1 MNISHKIRVLTRLA
15 ILVAIIFLL
24 SNTPLGYVSIGPI
37 AATTVQIPVII
48 GAILLGPLSGA
59 ILGFFFGLS
68 ALIKVLTV
76 PGADA
81 FATMVMQYSPFAYLF
96 VCMVPRILMGWL
108 SGLLAAAFKKLPRN
122 QNGAKSKL
130 LSNAIVH
137 FSTTGFV
144 GSMLNTVF
152 YLGSLWLLA
161 SEVIATAYGTDLSA
175 VGGIVMTT
183 AVTAGIPEGIIS
195 AVVVSTV
202 CKAME
207 VIFRRQPT
215 PKH

>member
-1 MNISHKIRVLTRLA
+1 MNSSKKIRQLTRLA
-15 ILVAIIFLL
+15 ILVATIFLL
-24 SNTPLGYVSIGPI
+24 ANTPLGYISIGPI
-37 AATTVQIPVII
+37 AATTVQIPVVI
-48 GAILLGPLSGA
+48 GAALMGPFSGA

-76 PGADA
+76 PGADP

-96 VCMVPRILMGWL
+96 VCMVPRILMGFL
-108 SGLLAAAFKKLPRN
+108 SGVLADVFKKITDKRN
-122 QNGAKSKL
+122 NGEKNRL
-130 LSNAIVH
+130 GNDILRYGV
-137 FSTTGFV
+137 TGFA
-144 GSMLNTVF
+144 GSMFNTVF

-161 SEVIATAYGTDLSA
+161 SEVIATAYGVDVSA

-183 AVTAGIPEGIIS
+183 AVTAGIPEAIVS
-195 AVVVSTV
+195 ALVVTTV
-202 CKAME
+202 CKALE

>member
-1 MNISHKIRVLTRLA
+1 MNSSKKIRLLTRLA
-15 ILVAIIFLL
+15 ILVATIFLL
-24 SNTPLGYVSIGPI
+24 ANTPLGYLSIGPI

-48 GAILLGPLSGA
+48 GAVLLGPVSGA

-76 PGADA
+76 PGADV

-108 SGLLAAAFKKLPRN
+108 AGLLAAAFKKLPGK
-122 QNGAKSKL
+122 QNNAKKNF
-130 LSNAIVH
+130 LSNAIVQ
-137 FSTTGFV
+137 FSVTGFV

-152 YLGSLWLLA
+152 YLGSLWMLA
-161 SEVIATAYGTDLSA
+161 SEVIATAYGTDVSA

-183 AVTAGIPEGIIS
+183 AVTAGIPEAIIS
-195 AVVVSTV
+195 AIIVSTV

-207 VIFRRQPT
+207 VIFRRQPA

>member
-1 MNISHKIRVLTRLA
+1 MNSSRKVRQLTRLA
-15 ILVAIIFLL
+15 ILTAIIFLL
-24 SNTPLGYVSIGPI
+24 ANTPLGYVSIGPI

-48 GAILLGPLSGA
+48 GAVLLGPASGA

-96 VCMVPRILMGWL
+96 VCMIPRILMGWL
-108 SGLLAAAFKKLPRN
+108 SGLISAAFKKLSTGHEASER
-122 QNGAKSKL
+122 KL
-130 LSNAIVH
+130 LSNNLFQHSA
-137 FSTTGFV
+137 TGFA
-144 GSMLNTVF
+144 GSMMNTVF
-152 YLGSLWLLA
+152 YLGSLWMLA
-161 SEVIATAYGTDLSA
+161 SEVIATAYGTDVSA

-183 AVTAGIPEGIIS
+183 AVTAGIPEAIIS
-195 AVVVSTV
+195 ALVVSTV
-202 CKAME
+202 CKAMT
-207 VIFRRQPT
+207 VIFRRQPV

>member
-1 MNISHKIRVLTRLA
+1 MNSSKKIRQLTRLA
-15 ILVAIIFLL
+15 ILVATIFLL
-24 SNTPLGYVSIGPI
+24 ANTPLGYLSIGPI

-48 GAILLGPLSGA
+48 GASLLGPWSGA

-76 PGADA
+76 PGADP

-96 VCMVPRILMGWL
+96 VCMVPRILMGFL
-108 SGLLAAAFKKLPRN
+108 SGLLADILKKITDKQKNHLRN
-122 QNGAKSKL
+122 GIL
-130 LSNAIVH
+130 RYGI
-137 FSTTGFV
+137 TGFA
-144 GSMLNTVF
+144 GSMFNTVF

-161 SEVIATAYGTDLSA
+161 SEVIATAYGTDISA

-183 AVTAGIPEGIIS
+183 AVTAGIPEAIIS
-195 AVVVSTV
+195 ALVVTTV
-202 CKAME
+202 CKALE

-215 PKH
+215 PTH

>member
-1 MNISHKIRVLTRLA
+1 MNSSLKVRRLTRLA
-15 ILVAIIFLL
+15 ILTAIIFLL
-24 SNTPLGYVSIGPI
+24 ANTPLGYLSIGPI

-48 GAILLGPLSGA
+48 GAVLLGPASGA

-96 VCMVPRILMGWL
+96 VCMVPRVLMGWL
-108 SGLLAAAFKKLPRN
+108 SGLLAAALKKISSRIL
-122 QNGAKSKL
+122 QYGIS
-130 LSNAIVH
+130 
-137 FSTTGFV
+137 GFV

-161 SEVIATAYGTDLSA
+161 SELIAVSYGVDVSA

-183 AVTAGIPEGIIS
+183 AATAGIPEAIIS
-195 AVVVSTV
+195 ALIVGTV

-215 PKH
+215 PRH

>member
-1 MNISHKIRVLTRLA
+1 MNSSLKVRQLTRLA
-15 ILVAIIFLL
+15 ILTAIIFLL
-24 SNTPLGYVSIGPI
+24 ANTPLGYISIGPI
-37 AATTVQIPVII
+37 AGTTVQIPVVI
-48 GAILLGPLSGA
+48 GAVLLGPASGA

-108 SGLLAAAFKKLPRN
+108 SGLLSAVFKRVSKN
-122 QNGAKSKL
+122 KL
-130 LSNAIVH
+130 LSSGILRYGI
-137 FSTTGFV
+137 TGFV

-161 SEVIATAYGTDLSA
+161 SEVIAVSYGVDVSA

-183 AVTAGIPEGIIS
+183 AVSAGIPEAIIS
-195 AVVVSTV
+195 ALIVSTV

-207 VIFRRQPT
+207 VIFRRQPV

>member
-1 MNISHKIRVLTRLA
+1 MNSSKKIRQLSRLAVLT
-15 ILVAIIFLL
+15 AIIFLL
-24 SNTPLGYVSIGPI
+24 ANTPLGYISIGPI
-37 AATTVQIPVII
+37 AATTVQIPVVI
-48 GAILLGPLSGA
+48 GATLLGPVSGA

-68 ALIKVLTV
+68 ALIRVLTV

-108 SGLLAAAFKKLPRN
+108 SGLLANALKKIADNRGDGVKN
-122 QNGAKSKL
+122 QLRSSILQYG
-130 LSNAIVH
+130 V
-137 FSTTGFV
+137 TGFTV
-144 GSMLNTVF
+144 SMLNTVF

-161 SEVIATAYGTDLSA
+161 SEVIATSYGVDVSA

-183 AVTAGIPEGIIS
+183 AVTAGIPEAIIS
-195 AVVVSTV
+195 ALVVTTV

-207 VIFRRQPT
+207 VIFRRQPV

>member
-1 MNISHKIRVLTRLA
+1 MNSSKKIRLLTRLA

-24 SNTPLGYVSIGPI
+24 SNTPLGYLSIGPI
-37 AATTVQIPVII
+37 AATTVQMPVII
-48 GAILLGPLSGA
+48 GAILLGPVSGA

-81 FATMVMQYSPFAYLF
+81 FATMVMQYSPFAYVF

-108 SGLLAAAFKKLPRN
+108 TGLLAAAFKKIPTK
-122 QNGAKSKL
+122 QSGSKKNF
-130 LSNAIVH
+130 LSNAIVQ
-137 FSTTGFV
+137 FSVTGFV

-152 YLGSLWLLA
+152 YLGSLWMLA
-161 SEVIATAYGTDLSA
+161 SEVIAIAYGTDVSA

-207 VIFRRQPT
+207 VIFRRQPA

>member
-1 MNISHKIRVLTRLA
+1 MNSSFKVRQLTRLA
-15 ILVAIIFLL
+15 ILTALIFLL
-24 SNTPLGYVSIGPI
+24 ANTPLGYVSIGPI

-48 GAILLGPLSGA
+48 GAVLLGPTSGA

-76 PGADA
+76 PGADV

-96 VCMVPRILMGWL
+96 ICMVPRILMGWL
-108 SGLLAAAFKKLPRN
+108 SGLLAAACGKIVTKKQLP
-122 QNGAKSKL
+122 GVVLKYG
-130 LSNAIVH
+130 V
-137 FSTTGFV
+137 TGFV
-144 GSMLNTVF
+144 GSMLNTVL

-161 SEVIATAYGTDLSA
+161 SEVIAVAYGVDLSA

-183 AVTAGIPEGIIS
+183 AVTAGIPEAIIS

-202 CKAME
+202 CKALE
-207 VIFRRQPT
+207 IIFRRQPV

>member
-1 MNISHKIRVLTRLA
+1 MNSSKKIRQLTRLA
-15 ILVAIIFLL
+15 ILVATIFLL
-24 SNTPLGYVSIGPI
+24 ANTPLGYISIGPI
-37 AATTVQIPVII
+37 AATTVQIPVVI
-48 GAILLGPLSGA
+48 GAALMGPLSGA

-76 PGADA
+76 PGADP

-96 VCMVPRILMGWL
+96 VCMVPRILMGLL
-108 SGLLAAAFKKLPRN
+108 SGLLADVLKKITDGR
-122 QNGAKSKL
+122 
-130 LSNAIVH
+130 SNEKNRLGNSILHYGV
-137 FSTTGFV
+137 TGFA
-144 GSMLNTVF
+144 GSMFNTIF

-161 SEVIATAYGTDLSA
+161 SEVIATAYGVDVSA

-183 AVTAGIPEGIIS
+183 AVTAGIPEAIVS
-195 AVVVSTV
+195 AIVVTTV
-202 CKAME
+202 CEALE

>member
-1 MNISHKIRVLTRLA
+1 MNSSLKVRQLTRLA
-15 ILVAIIFLL
+15 ILTAIIFLL
-24 SNTPLGYVSIGPI
+24 ANTPLGYISIGPI
-37 AATTVQIPVII
+37 AGTTVQIPVVI
-48 GAILLGPLSGA
+48 GAVLLGPASGA

-81 FATMVMQYSPFAYLF
+81 FATMVMQYSPLAYLF

-108 SGLLAAAFKKLPRN
+108 SGLLSAVFKRVSKN
-122 QNGAKSKL
+122 KL
-130 LSNAIVH
+130 LSSGILRYGI
-137 FSTTGFV
+137 TGFV

-161 SEVIATAYGTDLSA
+161 SEVIAVSYGVDVSA

-183 AVTAGIPEGIIS
+183 AVSAGIPEAIIS
-195 AVVVSTV
+195 ALIVSTV

-207 VIFRRQPT
+207 VIFRRQPV

>member
-1 MNISHKIRVLTRLA
+1 MNSSKKIRQLTRLA

-24 SNTPLGYVSIGPI
+24 ANTPLGYLSIGPI
-37 AATTVQIPVII
+37 AATTVQMPVII
-48 GAILLGPLSGA
+48 GAILLGPVSGA

-81 FATMVMQYSPFAYLF
+81 FATMVVQYSPFAYVF

-108 SGLLAAAFKKLPRN
+108 TGLLAAVFKKIPTK
-122 QNGAKSKL
+122 QSGSKKNF
-130 LSNAIVH
+130 LSNAIFQ
-137 FSTTGFV
+137 FSVTGFV

-152 YLGSLWLLA
+152 YLGSLWMLA
-161 SEVIATAYGTDLSA
+161 SEVIATVYGTDVSA

-183 AVTAGIPEGIIS
+183 AVTAGIPEAIIS

-207 VIFRRQPT
+207 VIFRRQPA